1 MKTILME
8 LGRDKTTE
16 ALEPIAS
23 DGSFKGQIINR
34 EDGEI
39 VKYIEAF
46 KAGRLEIEYEGR
58 KYKVITFL
66 PNGHFEVQPT

>member
-1 MKTILME
+1 MKIVTME
-8 LGRDKTTE
+8 LGRDATTE

-34 EDGEI
+34 EDGEL

-46 KAGRLEIEYEGR
+46 NAGILEMEYEGR
-58 KYKVITFL
+58 KYKVIAFKS
-66 PNGHFEVQPT
+66 NGEFEVEPI